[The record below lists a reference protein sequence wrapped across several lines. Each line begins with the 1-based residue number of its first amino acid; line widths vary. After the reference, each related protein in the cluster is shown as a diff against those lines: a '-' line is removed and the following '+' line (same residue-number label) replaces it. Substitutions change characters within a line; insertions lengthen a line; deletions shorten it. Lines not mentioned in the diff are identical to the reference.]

1 MSNYIGRKATKLEKA
16 IHITATVALDL
27 DKISSR
33 VKNRAA
39 KALET
44 GVMDA
49 LNGQAVE
56 LFRNLYSPNRPYLL
70 HSHHQWQLHLPAGT
84 DWRAGAKLIRDE
96 LNAAAML
103 ASRKPGQRVYDFA
116 HDGRPVFYSYCRMP
130 PEIILRHSV
139 EKFGWKVGDERAAK
153 RLMRGGTIVVEEWK

>member
-16 IHITATVALDL
+16 IHVTATVTLDL

-33 VKNRAA
+33 VKNRVA

-49 LNGQAVE
+49 LSGQAVE
-56 LFRNLYSPNRPYLL
+56 LFQNLYSPNRPHLF
-70 HSHHQWQLHLPAGT
+70 HSYSQWQLHLPAGT
-84 DWRAGAKLIRDE
+84 DWEAGTNIIRDE
-96 LNAAAML
+96 LTAAVL
-103 ASRKPGQRVYDFA
+103 LVSKKPGQRVYDFT
-116 HDGRPVFYSYCRMP
+116 HQGRPVFYSYCRMP
-130 PEIILRHSV
+130 PEIILRLSA
-139 EKFGWKVGDERAAK
+139 EKFGWKMGDERAAK

>member
-56 LFRNLYSPNRPYLL
+56 LFRNLYSPTDRTCYIAITSGSYTCQQAPTGGQGRSSSGTNSTPLRCLPVENPVNGYTISLMTADPFSTATAVCRPRSSCDIPLKSL
-70 HSHHQWQLHLPAGT
+70 AGR
-84 DWRAGAKLIRDE
+84 W
-96 LNAAAML
+96 AM
-103 ASRKPGQRVYDFA
+103 SV
-116 HDGRPVFYSYCRMP
+116 RPS
-130 PEIILRHSV
+130 
-139 EKFGWKVGDERAAK
+139 G
-153 RLMRGGTIVVEEWK
+153 